1 MAETFTISCD
11 DCALQASDACGDCVV
26 AFVLNRDPED
36 AIVIDVEEMRAV
48 RMLSDAGLVP
58 SLRHTRRV
66 G

>member
-11 DCALQASDACGDCVV
+11 ECELQATDACGDCVV
-26 AFVLNRDPED
+26 AFVLNREADD
-36 AIVIDVEEMRAV
+36 AIVIDVQEMRAV
-48 RMLSDAGLVP
+48 RLLADAGLVP

>member
-11 DCALQASDACGDCVV
+11 ECELQASDAWQDCVV
-26 AFVLNRDPED
+26 AFVLNREPDD

-48 RMLSDAGLVP
+48 RLLSDAGLVP
-58 SLRHTRRV
+58 SLRHRRRV

>member
-11 DCALQASDACGDCVV
+11 DCELQASDACRDCVV
-26 AFVLNRDPED
+26 AFVLNREPDD

-48 RMLSDAGLVP
+48 RLLANAGLVP
-58 SLRHTRRV
+58 SLRHRRRV